1 MLGSRH
7 NIRIISQLSF
17 ASVRDDPMPAAV
29 LPSTRVALVT
39 GAAQGIGEAISL
51 QLADDGLDIAL
62 NDISQ
67 KLDQLKAVA
76 RTIEAKGRRTLI
88 VTGDVTVED
97 DVAAMVSK
105 TAAELG
111 ALDVVWRAVLFLAG
125 LRD

>member
-1 MLGSRH
+1 
-7 NIRIISQLSF
+7 
-17 ASVRDDPMPAAV
+17 MPAVV

-39 GAAQGIGEAISL
+39 GAAQGIGKAISL

-62 NDISQ
+62 NDIPQ

-88 VTGDVTVED
+88 VTGDVTVEE